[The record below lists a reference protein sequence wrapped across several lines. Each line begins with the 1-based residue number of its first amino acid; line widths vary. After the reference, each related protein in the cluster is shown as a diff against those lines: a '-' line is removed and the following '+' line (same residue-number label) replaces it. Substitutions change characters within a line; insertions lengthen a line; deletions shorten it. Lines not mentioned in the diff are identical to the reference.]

1 MANIAPC
8 STITLYSGVAITNGQ
23 QIAFKK
29 SADQIAYFNSKK
41 IAGHEET
48 QCTYVR
54 HNRGYIK
61 IEDTM
66 GVMLSCNY
74 ISWKNAN
81 AGFEN
86 KTIYARV
93 TDFEYINNS
102 TVKIYY
108 VIDWFQTFMFDVT
121 YETAVLE
128 REHLSVSDWSSAVSN
143 PYRNDIY
150 ELLTEEDIVNVGKSM
165 EKIYNSGNYLLPYMT
180 GQTGTD
186 MSVDIAYTYASK
198 YKTICMLISDFDR
211 TEFSP
216 DPFNDFDVYI
226 ESDGSVVK
234 PTGGSTVLQSYF
246 PNASVKVPV
255 PRAFTIGFIGW
266 DSQNDKLKVDKLK
279 NIINFLTLQGLTC
292 QVIGVYLIDE
302 PYVKAFTDT
311 IDGGA
316 HTTYF
321 AVNKGVAGFTGMD
334 PKLYRA
340 PFQYIRVETSNG
352 DTKEYQYENFYSIA
366 SGATGAKAELHYLAT
381 IDGMPL
387 TALVPKDYN
396 ENLPTGGTGIVD
408 TIKLNLKERIEF
420 GAYPQIGFTTDAY
433 LTFLSNQYNQN
444 LQSRTTASEQTTKVG
459 EVGNIIGNFL
469 GSAASMVGLGGQANY
484 GGLPANA
491 INTLNGAIGGMNRMQ
506 AYDEASVLR
515 NLGGEDASMIASGDA
530 VSEVFNEAKSGFVA
544 DQYHAGSSGSLPYY
558 LAQQDAGAIKITRV
572 QLKETYQKQLHAV
585 FTRYG
590 YASHRVGLPRIC
602 AYMSNSADSTK
613 LPKFLKQADGLNET
627 YVKCREMD
635 VQCPMKPVADFFEQ
649 MFKNGMRFVDGSSL
663 IS

>member
-23 QIAFKK
+23 QIAFKN

-41 IAGHEET
+41 ISGHEET

-108 VIDWFQTFMFDVT
+108 TIDWFQTFMFDVT

-128 REHLSVSDWSSAVSN
+128 REHLSVSDWSSATTN

-150 ELLTEEDIVNVGKSM
+150 ELLTEEDIVNVDKSM
-165 EKIYNSGNYLLPYMT
+165 EKFYS
-180 GQTGTD
+180 
-186 MSVDIAYTYASK
+186 TYARIQPHLTGYSGTPMSQDVAFT
-198 YKTICMLISDFDR
+198 YAAGGVICMLISNFDR

-226 ESDGSVVK
+226 ESNGSVVK
-234 PTGGSTVLQSYF
+234 PTGGDATLQAQFTSVT
-246 PNASVKVPV
+246 VKVPV
-255 PRAFTIGFIGW
+255 PRAFTIGFLSL
-266 DSQNDKLKVDKLK
+266 SQSLSKMK
-279 NIINFLTLQGLTC
+279 NIIDFLTLQGLTC
-292 QVIGVYLIDE
+292 QIIGAYLIDSF
-302 PYVKAFTDT
+302 YIDAFLDT
-311 IDGGA
+311 VDGKS
-316 HTTYF
+316 HNTYYTI
-321 AVNKGVAGFTGMD
+321 NKGVAGFTGMD
-334 PKLYRA
+334 PKLYRS
-340 PFQYIRVETSNG
+340 PFQYIRVENSNG
-352 DTKEYQYENFYSIA
+352 DSKEYQYENFSNIA
-366 SGATGAKAELHYLAT
+366 TDNARLYYLAT
-381 IDGMPL
+381 IDGMPME
-387 TALVPKDYN
+387 ALVPASYKD
-396 ENLPTGGTGIVD
+396 NLPMGATGYETMG
-408 TIKLNLKERIEF
+408 LNMDERVEF
-420 GAYPQIGFTTDAY
+420 ASFPQIGFTTDAY

-530 VSEVFNEAKSGFVA
+530 VSEVFNEAKKGFVA

-558 LAQQDAGAIKITRV
+558 TTALSAGSFRITRV
-572 QLKETYQKQLHAV
+572 QLKETYQKQINAV

-602 AYMSNSADSTK
+602 NYMSNSADNTK

-663 IS
+663 ITP